1 MKKVWIW
8 IAVVCMVA
16 GIVLLI
22 GAALT
27 VGFDFMKFDSQK
39 YVKNSY
45 NITESFTDISID
57 TITAEVI
64 IRPAEDGKCRVECY
78 EKEKVRHTVSVEN
91 STLSITAVDSRNWM
105 DHISIFSFKTTSV
118 TVYLPLGDYQA
129 LKVKNTTGDVKVT
142 GQWNVGKLSLTTTT
156 GDIHIKTVTAR
167 EEIFVQ
173 ATTGDIL
180 LEELT
185 CADLIAKGSTGKATF
200 KGVIASG
207 KVQINR
213 STGDVKFDRC
223 EAGELYVS
231 VTTGSVNGTFLKEM
245 DVSARSSTG
254 KVDVPDGKNGG
265 RCEITTTTGDICI
278 RFV

>member
-57 TITAEVI
+57 TITADVI

-129 LKVKNTTGDVKVT
+129 LKVNNTTGDVKVT
-142 GQWNVGKLSLTTTT
+142 GQWNVGKVSLTT
-156 GDIHIKTVTAR
+156 
-167 EEIFVQ
+167 
-173 ATTGDIL
+173 TTGDIL

-185 CADLIAKGSTGKATF
+185 CADLTAKGSTGKATF

-254 KVDVPDGKNGG
+254 RVDVPDGKNGG
-265 RCEITTTTGDICI
+265 RCEITTTTGDIRI